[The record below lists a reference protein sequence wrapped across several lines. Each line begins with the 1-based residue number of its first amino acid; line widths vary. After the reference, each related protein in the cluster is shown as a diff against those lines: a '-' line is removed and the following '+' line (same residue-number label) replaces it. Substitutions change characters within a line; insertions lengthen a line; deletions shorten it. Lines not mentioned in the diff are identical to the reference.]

1 MIGFFIRIRNSLIY
15 RIRLAYFR
23 LTTNYWQFITR
34 ILISNK
40 RERKQRESLFVWVPV
55 WGNRHIDWFFE
66 YALPSL
72 LTSDNLPLVAKKKN
86 IKICFYTKDSDS
98 SLIAERME
106 SQVCNYK
113 YSIQT
118 ESNFND
124 HARDMM
130 SNFMIHIL
138 DECIKNNALML
149 VTLPDFIFSNGSVS
163 NMVELSDGKGVS
175 VSVAH
180 PRVSVESLKK
190 NNIDIAN
197 LSKNTLNMVKVA
209 MKCRHESLLQADETN
224 DLNSTTSGIATRQIP
239 SGLAVIHNLPAVY
252 LCSPI
257 KDDLSFFKRRPD
269 FNSIDKHWPNL
280 LFRQSRLKVV
290 GSSDIAFLIELTS
303 DADKK
308 PIVESGM
315 KYNDQYLSCGSYLP
329 FVNYSN
335 VIVGLWRSK

>member
-1 MIGFFIRIRNSLIY
+1 MIGFFNRIKNSLIY
-15 RIRLAYFR
+15 RIRFANLR
-23 LTTNYWQFITR
+23 LTINYWRLITR

-40 RERKQRESLFVWVPV
+40 RETKQRESLFVWVPV
-55 WGNRHIDWFFE
+55 WGEKHINWFFE
-66 YALPSL
+66 YTLSSL
-72 LTSDNLPLVAKKKN
+72 LTSNNLPLVAKKKN
-86 IKICFYTKDSDS
+86 IKICFYTKDNDS
-98 SLIAERME
+98 LLIAERME
-106 SQVCNYK
+106 NQPCNYN

-124 HARDMM
+124 HARDIM
-130 SNFMIHIL
+130 SNFMVHIL

-149 VTLPDFIFSNGSVS
+149 IAQPDIIFSNGSVS
-163 NMVELSDGKGVS
+163 NLVELSDGKGVS
-175 VSVAH
+175 ISLAH
-180 PRVSVESLKK
+180 PRVSIESLKK

-197 LSKNTLNMVKVA
+197 LSENTLNMVKVA
-209 MKCRHESLLQADETN
+209 MKCKHESLLQTIETN
-224 DLNSTTSGIATRQIP
+224 DINSTISTGIATRKIS

-303 DADKK
+303 DDDKR
-308 PIVESGM
+308 PILESGM
-315 KYNDQYLSCGSYLP
+315 KYNDYYDAFPP